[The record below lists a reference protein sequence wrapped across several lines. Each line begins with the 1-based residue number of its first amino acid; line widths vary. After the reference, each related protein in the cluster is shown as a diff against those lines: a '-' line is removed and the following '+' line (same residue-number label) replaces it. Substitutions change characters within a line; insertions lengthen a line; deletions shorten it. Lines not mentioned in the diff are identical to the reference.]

1 MARTFI
7 GIDPGLDGAVCVIQ
21 DDGAEKLHVGLFD
34 TPTLNVGRGKV
45 TKRDYAIP
53 GMVALLEP
61 AGGGR
66 FGGRCS
72 VALEAVHSMPGQGV
86 ASTFTFGKGFG
97 VWLGILG
104 ALGLPY
110 DLVPPQRWK
119 ASLMNG
125 MGLDKDA
132 SRLRALQ
139 LYPQLADELKRK
151 KDNGRADALLLA
163 EYLRRQYGLGGPQ
176 EGE

>member
-1 MARTFI
+1 MSRI
-7 GIDPGLDGAVCVIQ
+7 CVGIDPGLDGAVCLLY
-21 DDGAEKLHVGLFD
+21 DNGHAELDD

-53 GMVALLEP
+53 EMVRLLRRLQGDDV
-61 AGGGR
+61 A
-66 FGGRCS
+66 

-86 ASTFTFGKGFG
+86 ASTFTFGVGFG
-97 VWLGILG
+97 VWQGILA

-119 ASLMNG
+119 KTMMDG
-125 MGLDKDA
+125 MGQDKDA

-139 LYPQLADELKRK
+139 LFPHMCEELRRK
-151 KDNGRADALLLA
+151 KDNGRAEALLLA
-163 EYLRRQYGLGGPQ
+163 EYRRRLG
-176 EGE
+176 